1 MDVCG
6 VTTSG
11 IDGSR
16 TTADT
21 SLSLTLSSN
30 TLSMVFDESG
40 R

>member
-21 SLSLTLSSN
+21 DALIKHTEHGL
-30 TLSMVFDESG
+30 
-40 R
+40 